1 MTVQTYGDAFGCMT
15 AFGVVEAALQRHRR
29 ALAGF
34 GRAVA
39 AAAAAERWN
48 APTPCPD
55 WDARALV
62 EHVIGFH
69 EVLLLRPLEI
79 RANRPRDDVPGRWA
93 ATVDAIDRALP
104 QLTPE
109 MHATLPALTNDVLVH
124 TWDLARAARAD
135 ETHDPELVECAL
147 RSIDPPAMAK
157 SGMFAPPVPVSS
169 DAAPWVLLLGAYGR
183 QV

>member
-1 MTVQTYGDAFGCMT
+1 MDAW
-15 AFGVVEAALQRHRR
+15 VERHRR
-29 ALAGF
+29 AVEGF

-39 AAAAAERWN
+39 TAGESGRWD

-55 WDARALV
+55 WDARDLV

-79 RANRPRDDVPGRWA
+79 KAHRPRDPTPARWD
-93 ATVDAIDRALP
+93 ATAKAIDEALEH
-104 QLTPE
+104 LTVE
-109 MHATLPALTNDVLVH
+109 LREQLPALTNDVLVH
-124 TWDLARAARAD
+124 TWDLARAVGAD
-135 ETHDPELVECAL
+135 EALDEELVECAL
-147 RSIDPPAMAK
+147 RTVQPEAMAK
-157 SGMFAPPVPVSS
+157 SGMFAAPVPVSP